1 MAINILTLPNVRQ
14 TIQQLINEKGCTKGL
29 ENQPAFIRCG
39 VGFDSE
45 STTISHVE
53 GLRLQFLG
61 IDITNAYSESILYQ
75 LQMTEVNNNGLINSF
90 NDATRAIQLI
100 NKNNSNI
107 SWQLEFIYLVTG
119 SKTDE

>member
-1 MAINILTLPNVRQ
+1 MHVACDLVLTSKS
-14 TIQQLINEKGCTKGL
+14 I
-29 ENQPAFIRCG
+29 
-39 VGFDSE
+39 
-45 STTISHVE
+45 ISHVE

-61 IDITNAYSESILYQ
+61 IDITNAYGESILYQ

-107 SWQLEFIYLVTG
+107 SWQLEWSAV
-119 SKTDE
+119 KK

>member
-1 MAINILTLPNVRQ
+1 MHVACDLVLTS
-14 TIQQLINEKGCTKGL
+14 K
-29 ENQPAFIRCG
+29 
-39 VGFDSE
+39 S
-45 STTISHVE
+45 TISHVE

-61 IDITNAYSESILYQ
+61 IDITNAYGESILYQ

>member
-1 MAINILTLPNVRQ
+1 MHVACDLVLTS
-14 TIQQLINEKGCTKGL
+14 K
-29 ENQPAFIRCG
+29 
-39 VGFDSE
+39 S
-45 STTISHVE
+45 TISHVE

-61 IDITNAYSESILYQ
+61 IDITNAYGESILYQ

-107 SWQLEFIYLVTG
+107 SQ
-119 SKTDE
+119 K

>member
-1 MAINILTLPNVRQ
+1 MHVACDLVLTS
-14 TIQQLINEKGCTKGL
+14 K
-29 ENQPAFIRCG
+29 
-39 VGFDSE
+39 S
-45 STTISHVE
+45 TISHVE

-61 IDITNAYSESILYQ
+61 IDITNAYGESILYQ

-107 SWQLEFIYLVTG
+107 SWQLEWSAVKNDQYLLYCHMG
-119 SKTDE
+119 SPKAAS